1 MSFAELNLPSFQF
14 RMREEGQRKQ
24 IFDSLRKR
32 FVALTPEEWVR
43 QHFLRYLT
51 EVKKYPASLISIE
64 RGVKIFSGNKR
75 TDIVVHS
82 RQGKPWM
89 IVECKAHDV
98 PVTEDSLLQAA
109 RYNMALQAS
118 YLVLTNGM
126 EHYCCSLQNRLIE
139 FMDDLPEYI
148 QS

>member
-1 MSFAELNLPSFQF
+1 MPFSELNLPSFEF
-14 RMREEGQRKQ
+14 RIREEGQRKQ

-43 QHFLRYLT
+43 QHFLRFLT

-64 RGVKIFSGNKR
+64 RGVKIISGTKR
-75 TDIVVHS
+75 TDILVYT

-89 IVECKAHDV
+89 IVECKAPEV
-98 PVTEDSLLQAA
+98 PVTEDALLQAA

-118 YLVLTNGM
+118 FLVLTNGM
-126 EHYCCSLQNRLIE
+126 EHYCCSLQNRQIE
-139 FMDDLPEYI
+139 FLDDLPLFE
-148 QS
+148 